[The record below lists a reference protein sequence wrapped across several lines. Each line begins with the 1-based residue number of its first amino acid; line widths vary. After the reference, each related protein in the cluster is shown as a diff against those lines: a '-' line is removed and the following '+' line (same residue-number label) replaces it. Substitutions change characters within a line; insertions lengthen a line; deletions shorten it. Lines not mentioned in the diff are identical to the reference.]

1 MTLFL
6 LGIDQ
11 QILPLTLKM
20 VSEGGLPNLE
30 KLIREGTP
38 NQILCS
44 FPLWTPT
51 NWATA
56 STGADT
62 GTHGLF
68 AWQVKMPSG
77 QMLSSFHSNVI
88 NAETIWEAAERVG
101 LKSAVIHYPASM
113 PARIKDGYIVDGDAA
128 PGYGET
134 RFEIAPSLCYTNLDL
149 PNAANIKLTI
159 AEDWR
164 GLPENSRALEG
175 EMRIIPKFKGEDRV
189 LRLLFTT
196 GDDGYDRAL
205 VCTEKDVE
213 TKIADIREGEWSE
226 WAFEDFVMEGKVRRG
241 SLRYKLIELSPDAKR
256 MRIFRS
262 QVMPIDG
269 FTYPDELGAE
279 LIEAIGPYQ
288 EHVSE
293 YSHIMGWTDYDTS
306 IEEAEYQA
314 QWFAKAAL
322 YLAKE
327 KGAALFYSHWH
338 FLDHVNHHHLANV
351 DPAWVGYDPEEAK
364 VHWEMIR
371 KAYEVIDQCVGYFL
385 EHMGEEDHLLL
396 LSDHGCI
403 PVSRQFWLE
412 KFLRD
417 KGFLVRKDESLS
429 LSVMDDQWESNIDW
443 ERTKVYLKP
452 AVTIDQCVY
461 VNAEGEEREMIQDEV
476 IRELRTLVDE
486 ETGKTPIAIALKKRD
501 ASILGCW
508 GENVGDIVLVVEP
521 EYTISSNASWDIAK
535 EGGWIKSRTGVTNSA
550 HGPQLPTYQSEV
562 SSHMAMFV
570 LRGPGV
576 KKGYVRPPDELG
588 YVKMIDIVPTICHI
602 LGIAPPAQSQGA
614 VAYDLFE
621 GHEMVRKLP
630 VDRVKDR
637 ELDERV
643 ILQRGMHDYAVIED
657 DEISEKHYAEILRK
671 VGRGGFRRRRTER

>member
-1 MTLFL
+1 MTVFL

-20 VSEGGLPNLE
+20 VSEGGLPSLE

-56 STGADT
+56 STGADS

-77 QMLSSFHSNVI
+77 QMLSSFHSNVV
-88 NAETIWEAAERVG
+88 NAETIWEAAERAG

-113 PARIKDGYIVDGDAA
+113 PARIKNGYIVDGDAA

-134 RFEIAPSLCYTNLDL
+134 RFEIAPSLCYTNLNL
-149 PNAANIKLTI
+149 PNTANIELSP
-159 AEDWR
+159 AEGWR
-164 GLPENSRALEG
+164 GLPEDSRALEG

-196 GDDGYDRAL
+196 GENGYYRAL
-205 VCTEKDVE
+205 ICTEKDLE
-213 TKIADIREGEWSE
+213 TKIGDIRVGEWSE
-226 WAFEDFVMEGKVRRG
+226 WSFEDFIVEGRTRRG
-241 SLRYKLIELSPDAKR
+241 SLRFKLIELSPDASSI
-256 MRIFRS
+256 RIFRS
-262 QVMPIDG
+262 QIMPITG
-269 FTYPDELGAE
+269 FTYPEVLGAE
-279 LIEAIGPYQ
+279 LIEAIGPYL

-293 YSHIMGWTDYDTS
+293 YSHMMGWTGYETC

-314 QWFAKAAL
+314 QWFARAAL

-351 DPAWVGYDPEEAK
+351 DPSWSGYEPEEAGE
-364 VHWEMIR
+364 HWEMSR
-371 KAYEVIDQCVGYFL
+371 KAYEVIDRYVGYVL
-385 EHMGEEDHLLL
+385 EHMGEDDHLLL

-403 PVSRQFWLE
+403 PVSRQIWLE

-417 KGFLVRKDESLS
+417 KGFLVRKDESLP
-429 LSVMDDQWESNIDW
+429 LSVMNDHWESNIDW
-443 ERTKVYLKP
+443 ERTKVSLKP
-452 AVTIDQCVY
+452 ATMIDQSIY
-461 VNAEGEEREMIQDEV
+461 VNATEEERERIQNEV

-501 ASILGCW
+501 APLLGCW
-508 GENVGDIVLVVEP
+508 GKNVGDIVLVVEP
-521 EYTISSNASWDIAK
+521 EYTISSNASWDTTR
-535 EGGWIKSRTGVTNSA
+535 EGGWIRPGTGVTNSA

-570 LRGPGV
+570 LRGPGI
-576 KKGYVRPPDELG
+576 KEGYVRPPDKLG
-588 YVKMIDIVPTICHI
+588 YVRMIDIVPTISHI
-602 LGIAPPAQSQGA
+602 LGIEPPAQSQGA

-621 GHEMVRKLP
+621 GHRMVRELSKE
-630 VDRVKDR
+630 RVEDR

-657 DEISEKHYAEILRK
+657 DDISTRHYAEILRK
-671 VGRGGFRRRRTER
+671 VGRGGYRRRKPK